1 MMNTGTT
8 TEQAP
13 VQAGAFLKI
22 KYRITERNRCFTVF
36 DDSHVGV
43 GIKTQTREERIKRY
57 VDMGAEEKY
66 AIAVIEA
73 EDSANKGI
81 QFETFGWAMQ
91 MARIDKVCDAKEI
104 MFRNI
109 SKRKEILK

>member
-1 MMNTGTT
+1 MNTGTT

-13 VQAGAFLKI
+13 VQAGDFLKI
-22 KYRITERNRCFTVF
+22 KYRITERNRCLTVF

-43 GIKTQTREERIKRY
+43 GVKTQTREERIKRF
-57 VDMGAEEKY
+57 VDMGAEEED
-66 AIAVIEA
+66 AADVINA
-73 EDSANKGI
+73 EDSANKGL

-91 MARIDKVCDAKEI
+91 MARIDRVCIAKEK

-109 SKRKEILK
+109 NKRKETLK

>member
-1 MMNTGTT
+1 MMNNGTT

-13 VQAGAFLKI
+13 VQAGDFPKI
-22 KYRITERNRCFTVF
+22 KYRITERNRCLTVF

-43 GIKTQTREERIKRY
+43 GVKTQTREERIKRF
-57 VDMGAEEKY
+57 VDMGAEEED

-73 EDSANKGI
+73 EDSAEKGI

-91 MARIDKVCDAKEI
+91 MARIDKVCDAREI

-109 SKRKEILK
+109 SRRKETLK